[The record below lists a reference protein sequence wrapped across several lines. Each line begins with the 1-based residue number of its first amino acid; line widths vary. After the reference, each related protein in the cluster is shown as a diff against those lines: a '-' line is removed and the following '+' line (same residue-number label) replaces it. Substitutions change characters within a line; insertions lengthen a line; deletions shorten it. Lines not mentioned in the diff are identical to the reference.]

1 MIALAA
7 RSTRGVKI
15 PDRKQTRRDII
26 SIFKEQMTA
35 LKERLNV
42 CQNSMY
48 FSHSNIDSRANMSLG
63 KLA

>member
-7 RSTRGVKI
+7 CSTRGVKI
-15 PDRKQTRRDII
+15 PDRKQTQRDII

-35 LKERLNV
+35 LKECLSLR
-42 CQNSMY
+42 QNSLY